1 MSDTQTPAATQT
13 ESAEPTQDT
22 EVESTDTSDEGS
34 EDQAASAIPAAT
46 KAEKKRNLKKLKLN
60 VYGKDVE
67 EEIDLDDDEYLRTEL
82 QKAKAF
88 QKKSQDYS
96 ELERSAR
103 TFIDSLRKD
112 PKAVL
117 SDPKM
122 GVDLKALAKMILEE
136 EIANSQKSP
145 EQLAQEKL
153 QAELKALKEEREK
166 EKEDFRHRE
175 LSRLQEQHMERYDIL
190 MDKALSENNI
200 PPNPYFVKRMA
211 EYMILGIDE
220 NLDIAPSDVLPLVME
235 EMKNDL
241 RDMFTAAPEDVV
253 EEWIGKEV
261 LTRIRKKQVAKA
273 KDAMNLKGKIPDVG
287 SNKKDTNKDKTN
299 NKKTFKEFFGV

>member
-1 MSDTQTPAATQT
+1 MEDTQTPASQT
-13 ESAEPTQDT
+13 ETAEPTQENEANTSEETSQEGT
-22 EVESTDTSDEGS
+22 EEL
-34 EDQAASAIPAAT
+34 AAAPAAKT
-46 KAEKKRNLKKLKLN
+46 AAKEEKKRNLKKLKLN
-60 VYGKDVE
+60 IYGKEVE
-67 EEIDLDDDEYLRTEL
+67 EEIDLDNDDYLRTEL

-96 ELERSAR
+96 DLEKSAR
-103 TFIDSLRKD
+103 TFIDNLRRD

-122 GVDLKALAKMILEE
+122 GVDLKALAKLILEE

-145 EQLAQEKL
+145 EQLAKEKL
-153 QAELKALKEEREK
+153 EAELKTLKDEREK
-166 EKEDFRHRE
+166 EKEDFRQRE
-175 LSRLQEQHMERYDIL
+175 LSRLQEQQMERYDIL

-211 EYMILGIDE
+211 DYMILGLDE
-220 NLDIAPSDVLPLVME
+220 NMDITPQDVLPLVME

-241 RDMFTAAPEDVV
+241 RDMFTSAPEDVV

-287 SNKKDTNKDKTN
+287 AKKDKNEKKGDP
-299 NKKTFKEFFGV
+299 KKTYRDFFGV